1 MKFKSETSSYCNLQ
15 PEIAIHRPEI
25 EPNKLTENIFH
36 LQYHNFIEIIKNIRD
51 RMKNNCIYK
60 YGAEATVSTTRLLE
74 TNYS

>member
-36 LQYHNFIEIIKNIRD
+36 LQYHNFIEIIKNI
-51 RMKNNCIYK
+51 
-60 YGAEATVSTTRLLE
+60 TLE
-74 TNYS
+74 KPNKFKFFKIGKHTYQIQVTSI